1 MTDQVEPAVRIP
13 RYAYTLADKNWLL
26 DYSECNPKV
35 NAVDHGTAL
44 AEYVNGKRSRDQVAV
59 TTPGKSTVNAFLDA
73 QRSLAKA
80 LSGGKRQTSLLGFLR
95 RNSVNI
101 FRSGNTVLVS

>member
-26 DYSECNPKV
+26 EYSECNPKV
-35 NAVDHGTAL
+35 NAVDHGAAL

-59 TTPGKSTVNAFLDA
+59 TTSGKSTVNAFLDA
-73 QRSLAKA
+73 QRSKV

-95 RNSVNI
+95 RDSVNI